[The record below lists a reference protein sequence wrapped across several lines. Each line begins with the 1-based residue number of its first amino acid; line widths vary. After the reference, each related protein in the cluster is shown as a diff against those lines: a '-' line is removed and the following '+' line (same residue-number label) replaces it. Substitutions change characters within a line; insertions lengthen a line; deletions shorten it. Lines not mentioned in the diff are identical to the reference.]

1 MASLPRGLEKAGPRK
16 AFVGV
21 YGSSIGVL
29 IEVAVPEA
37 VDYNPEAA
45 RAFE

>member
-1 MASLPRGLEKAGPRK
+1 MASLPAVPKRLAPAI